1 MAIEKK
7 TIRLLI
13 LEDSQNEAER
23 LVSLFRNAGRATRVH
38 RILSVDDLS
47 EALQQ
52 SWDLLIAAP
61 SSEHLSPGEA
71 LNSIRRQSKDI
82 PFIQLVAE
90 NDSDLITEA
99 LALGAQDALPQGED
113 ERLVLVANRE
123 LANLEQRRARR
134 AAEVSLREAE
144 KRCQLLLDSSVD
156 AIAYVHDGMHI
167 YANRAYVEMFG
178 YVDGDELEGMPM
190 IDLIAGAD
198 QAGFKD
204 FLKNYRDGDG
214 NGELTCNGCK
224 VDGQTFQARMGFSPA
239 TYDGE
244 PCIQVVIR
252 AETDNAELEEK
263 LREISSQDLVTGL
276 FNRSH
281 FNEMLDAAA
290 ERAVKAGQP
299 SSLAY
304 IRVARY
310 PGLLADIGI
319 AGVDLLLTDLA
330 NLLRAH
336 FAGAAQ
342 LARYGDDVF
351 GVLQPEL
358 TPEQAAE
365 SLQSLLKKIDIHL
378 FDVSSRTVQVSLCIG
393 VAGLSETTPKA
404 QDVVDR
410 AHRCADELGDE
421 NGLKLYD
428 PADELAA
435 AANRGNLVA
444 MVQQALENNSFRLLF
459 QPIISLRGDS
469 YEHYEVLLRLLS
481 PKGEEVPPADFLDA
495 AKEAGLA
502 EKIDRWVILNSIKL
516 LAEHR
521 AKGHNTRLFVHL
533 SGVSLQ
539 DQTLLPW
546 LSVALK
552 AARLPS
558 DALIFQFSEPDAIAY
573 LKQAKALTQG
583 LAELHCQVALS
594 QFGCALNPFN
604 TLKHLA
610 IDFVKVDG
618 SFTQDLGRAEN
629 QEVLKTL
636 LASLHAQ
643 AKLTIVPFVETAS
656 VLATL
661 WQAGVNYIQ
670 GYYLQG
676 PSQAMD
682 YDFSSGDE

>member
-38 RILSVDDLS
+38 RVTSSDNLA

-52 SWDLLIAAP
+52 SWDLLISAP
-61 SSEHLSPGEA
+61 SSEHLEPSEA
-71 LNSIRRQSKDI
+71 INAIRRQAKDI
-82 PFIQLVAE
+82 PVIQLVDG
-90 NDSDLITEA
+90 NDSDSITEA
-99 LALGAQDALPQGED
+99 LMLGAQDALPQGED
-113 ERLVLVANRE
+113 ERLILVANRE

-134 AAEVSLREAE
+134 AAEVALREAE

-156 AIAYVHDGMHI
+156 AITYVHDGMHI
-167 YANRAYVEMFG
+167 YANRAYLQLFDYE
-178 YVDGDELEGMPM
+178 DADELEGMPM
-190 IDLIAGAD
+190 IDLIASAD
-198 QAGFKD
+198 QARFKD
-204 FLKNYRDGDG
+204 FLKNYASDEGSAELSCGGVRP
-214 NGELTCNGCK
+214 NGQQF
-224 VDGQTFQARMGFSPA
+224 QTRMSFSPA

-252 AETDNAELEEK
+252 AENDNAELAEK

-281 FNEMLDAAA
+281 FLELMDHAAQ
-290 ERAVKAGQP
+290 RAVNDGQVA
-299 SSLAY
+299 SLAY
-304 IRVARY
+304 IRIDRFNDAVGEVGVA
-310 PGLLADIGI
+310 GIDI
-319 AGVDLLLTDLA
+319 LLTDLA
-330 NLLRAH
+330 NLLRSH
-336 FAGAAQ
+336 FGSETQ
-342 LARYGDDVF
+342 LARFSDDVF
-351 GVLQPEL
+351 AALIGGHAPQQCQEL
-358 TPEQAAE
+358 LA
-365 SLQSLLKKIDIHL
+365 SLLKKVESHL
-378 FDVSSRTVQVSLCIG
+378 FDVSGRTVQTTLSVG
-393 VAGLSETTPKA
+393 VAGLSEQTSKA
-404 QDVVDR
+404 QEVIER
-410 AHRCADELGDE
+410 AHRCADELSAG
-421 NGLKLYD
+421 NAIKLYN

-469 YEHYEVLLRLLS
+469 DEHYEVLLRLLS
-481 PKGEEVPPADFLDA
+481 PQGDEVPPGDFLTA
-495 AKEAGLA
+495 ARDAGLA

-521 AKGHNTRLFVHL
+521 SKGHSTRLFVHL
-533 SGVSLQ
+533 SSSSVQ

-558 DALIFQFSEPDAIAY
+558 DALVFQLSEQDAVTY
-573 LKQAKALTQG
+573 LKQAKALTHG
-583 LAELHCQVALS
+583 LAELHCKVALG

-604 TLKHLA
+604 TLKHLS

-618 SFTQDLGRAEN
+618 SFSQDLSNADN
-629 QEVLKTL
+629 QEALKTL

-643 AKLTIVPFVETAS
+643 AKLTIVPFVESAS

-670 GYYLQG
+670 GHYLQG
-676 PSQAMD
+676 PSQSMD
-682 YDFSSGDE
+682 YDFSAGDE